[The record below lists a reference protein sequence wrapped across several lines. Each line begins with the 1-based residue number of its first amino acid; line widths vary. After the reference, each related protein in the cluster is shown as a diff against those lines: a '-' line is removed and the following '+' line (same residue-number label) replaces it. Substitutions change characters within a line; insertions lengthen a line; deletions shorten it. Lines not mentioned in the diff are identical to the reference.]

1 MYLDIARTVKK
12 SCFIFFYS
20 GRTGKNRKVLEEETD
35 KNKESGASFQQP
47 LPPPSLPP
55 PLSPKPEVTPT
66 MQRLGS
72 NIMSYP
78 GDAGMSTPGEE
89 KCIAIPPKKRKS
101 NDMEREVMPP
111 SKRPLIDLSEWINQR
126 VLAKRD
132 CAYQPAVIR
141 EIKNNCHIGVQF
153 DSDKNLLY
161 YNDVADQRNFYD
173 IISDHS
179 PMAIMLGIGSK
190 VCVRTNPEENVYFE
204 GQMVAKRVH
213 QIGYRVR
220 TKDNKF
226 DDWVSRAVLR
236 LLQPPWFEDLEEGV
250 PEQETPPPQQFISNP
265 ISVQVPLQPQSLPSH
280 ITHHSEISPSIV
292 QRFERS
298 PSLPQSTS
306 NERGDSSED
315 EMKSED
321 FFDSSGISTPRSG
334 SATPGS
340 GSRSQSNRQP
350 PKKRESARSRSAQSG
365 ESSRSSTPR
374 SPSTSQKYKKGDV
387 VSTPN
392 GIRKKFNG
400 KQWRRLCSK
409 EGCTKESQRRGYCS
423 RHLSMKGQKNG
434 RGQGYPGSGKGDIN
448 DGQIDWEN
456 QSTRDSEYDQ
466 SITPVRSDETEAAN
480 MLLSL
485 GNSRSTTPAY
495 SPTPMQNPLSPIT
508 GNIQSPSTGGRNS
521 VSFTPISPLP
531 RSHAQ
536 VYMNSP
542 TRSWSSKSGSSSSE
556 HVSPITPRFPAGSN
570 ALGMMQP
577 HSLEHLYPKNA
588 NMPKQDLIRSDD
600 SGIDIHTPT
609 GPNSQR
615 NIPFSAYPSPLQ
627 QRLGSLSTMHMQSE
641 LQNRIKATQSLSL
654 SSMPSPKSVQERQA
668 EKTYHQLRNVPF
680 ANNAMPMT
688 VERSRELPVTSNNHA
703 MGSVAMTTMAT
714 LKSLINASPI
724 RTQPSVSPDPKT
736 VYVNNHSNHS
746 QVGKSQKVSIIQQ
759 QLQQGNPMASGLM
772 ISASVQSLLPVMP
785 LGDGPRKIQ
794 QLTEISTGKL

>member
-1 MYLDIARTVKK
+1 MQRK
-12 SCFIFFYS
+12 SS
-20 GRTGKNRKVLEEETD
+20 DGSNHPSETGMK
-35 KNKESGASFQQP
+35 
-47 LPPPSLPP
+47 
-55 PLSPKPEVTPT
+55 TPT
-66 MQRLGS
+66 
-72 NIMSYP
+72 
-78 GDAGMSTPGEE
+78 EE
-89 KCIAIPPKKRKS
+89 KLIAIPPKKRKS
-101 NDMEREVMPP
+101 NDMEKETVLP
-111 SKRPLIDLSEWINQR
+111 SKRPLIDFSEWINQR
-126 VLAKRD
+126 VLARRD
-132 CAYQPAVIR
+132 GVYQPGVIR
-141 EIKNNCHIGVQF
+141 DIKNNRHIGILF
-153 DSDKNLLY
+153 DSDKNIVY

-179 PMAIMLGIGSK
+179 PMAIMLGVGSR
-190 VCVRTNPEENVYFE
+190 VCVRTHPEEKVYHE
-204 GQMVAKRVH
+204 GQMVAKRTH

-220 TKDNKF
+220 TRDNKY
-226 DDWVSRAVLR
+226 DDWVSRASLR
-236 LLQPPWFEDLEEGV
+236 LLQPPWYEDLEEGI
-250 PEQETPPPQQFISNP
+250 PEQETPPPPQFISTP
-265 ISVQVPLQPQSLPSH
+265 ISVQVPVQPQALPPH
-280 ITHHSEISPSIV
+280 MTHHSEISPSSV

-321 FFDSSGISTPRSG
+321 FFDSSGLSTPRSG

-340 GSRSQSNRQP
+340 GSRSQGNRQP

-434 RGQGYPGSGKGDIN
+434 RGYPSKGD
-448 DGQIDWEN
+448 DGQIDWET
-456 QSTRDSEYDQ
+456 QSNRDSEYDT
-466 SITPVRSDETEAAN
+466 SATPVRCDEAEAAN

-495 SPTPMQNPLSPIT
+495 SPTPMQNPLSPLT
-508 GNIQSPSTGGRNS
+508 GSGPSPSTGGRNS

-556 HVSPITPRFPAGSN
+556 HVSPITPRFPSGSN

-577 HSLEHLYPKNA
+577 HSLEHLYKSTNLS
-588 NMPKQDLIRSDD
+588 KQDSLRSED

-609 GPNSQR
+609 GPGSQR
-615 NIPFSAYPSPLQ
+615 SLPFSAYPSPLQ
-627 QRLGSLSTMHMQSE
+627 QQRMASLSNMPMQE
-641 LQNRIKATQSLSL
+641 IQNRIKSTQSHSL

-680 ANNAMPMT
+680 AINNNQVP
-688 VERSRELPVTSNNHA
+688 REVNVTSNNHHMTNIA
-703 MGSVAMTTMAT
+703 ITTMAT
-714 LKSLINASPI
+714 LKSLISASPM
-724 RTQPSVSPDPKT
+724 RTQSSISPDPKT
-736 VYVNNHSNHS
+736 VYVNNHSHA
-746 QVGKSQKVSIIQQ
+746 GKPQKVSIIQQ
-759 QLQQGNPMASGLM
+759 QLQQITPMSSM
-772 ISASVQSLLPVMP
+772 ISAPVTSLLPVMP
-785 LGDGPRKIQ
+785 VTDGPQKVQ
-794 QLTEISTGKL
+794 QITDISTGKSLVLMVLRMIS